1 MVHVLEHSP
10 FAYDVADAFRAY
22 DWRRESAFPWG
33 FNPTSSGECPTFIF
47 PDVFESERQAC
58 VFPLDDTD
66 FAKGTSTDDSQ
77 ETEVVQVHWRRPKP
91 VLASRTA
98 VGEQQ
103 VSHGNVPSPSNSTG
117 FPWLFPMASDY
128 SIFFLPTS

>member
-1 MVHVLEHSP
+1 LRLHVLDVLEAVAQVADEGMVHVLEHSP

-22 DWRRESAFPWG
+22 D
-33 FNPTSSGECPTFIF
+33 FIF

-77 ETEVVQVHWRRPKP
+77 ETEVVQVH
-91 VLASRTA
+91 LAVEFDGFSLA
-98 VGEQQ
+98 
-103 VSHGNVPSPSNSTG
+103 VSHGLRLLDFLSSNKLKQQYY
-117 FPWLFPMASDY
+117 FPLF
-128 SIFFLPTS
+128 F